1 MLFIAYPPE
10 FLSVVTL
17 AITVM
22 FESMYSLILVR
33 AGSHDMPMTAHV
45 SALPADSSDDG
56 WWAACVYYM
65 YVCAAY

>member
-1 MLFIAYPPE
+1 MLFITYPPA
-10 FLSVVTL
+10 FISVVTL

-45 SALPADSSDDG
+45 RALAADASDDG
-56 WWAACVYYM
+56 WKATWSK
-65 YVCAAY
+65 